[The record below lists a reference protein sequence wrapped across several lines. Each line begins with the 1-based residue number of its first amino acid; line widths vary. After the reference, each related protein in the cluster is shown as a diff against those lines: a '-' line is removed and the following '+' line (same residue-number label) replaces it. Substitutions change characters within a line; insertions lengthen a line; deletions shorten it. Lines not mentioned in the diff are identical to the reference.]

1 MTHDDQREVSHMT
14 QFGNPNREPH
24 RIHNEEQF
32 WAEAGVH
39 LDRVLEILKAELPE
53 IYTVAEN
60 NDDSVVFSWLRNY
73 IVKAEL
79 EFGPIAHLTTVLMCS
94 AAITRLARA
103 DERAKA
109 NAVLAQLEK
118 DMETGNDDDH

>member
-1 MTHDDQREVSHMT
+1 MT

-32 WAEAGVH
+32 WAEAGLH
-39 LDRVLEILKAELPE
+39 LDHVMEMLTAELPE
-53 IYTVAEN
+53 VYRIAGNT
-60 NDDSVVFSWLRNY
+60 DDSVIFSWLRHY
-73 IVKAEL
+73 IVAAEK
-79 EFGPIAHLTTVLMCS
+79 EFGPLAHLTTVLMCA

-109 NAVLAQLEK
+109 NAVLAQLDK
-118 DMETGNDDDH
+118 DMETENDDDH